1 MSDFLAR
8 VSHFSPKRLALLADE
23 LNDRVAQ
30 LEAAPHE
37 PIAIVGIGC
46 RLPGAVD
53 SADAYW
59 RLLQDG
65 VDAISEVPA
74 DRWDIDAWYDPDPD
88 VAGKMATRWG
98 GFVGAVDGFDA
109 AFFGISPREAQSMDP
124 QQRLL
129 LEVSWRAL
137 EDAGIAPP
145 SLEGSRTG
153 VFLGVS
159 AGDYF
164 QLLRNAGG
172 MAGFDAYTASGTA
185 HSIASGRL
193 SYTLGLR
200 GPSVSVDTA
209 CSSSLVAIHQ
219 AVASL
224 RRRES
229 DLALAGGVNLILG
242 PDITVA
248 LSRAHMMAPDGRCKA
263 FDARADGFV
272 RGEGCGMLV
281 LQRLSDA
288 RAAGRRVLAVIRGI
302 AANQDGRSNGLTAP
316 NGPAQEDVL
325 REALADAGL
334 QPHDIGYVE
343 AHGTGTSL
351 GDPIEVQALHAVLG
365 AGREPGQPL
374 QVGSV
379 KAAIGHLEA
388 AAGVAGLIKAVLVL
402 RHGQIPGQL
411 HLREPNP
418 YIPWDRMAVQVP
430 RETQPWPAGPSL
442 RRAGVSS
449 FGFSGTNVHVV
460 LEEAPARPAVPAA
473 AAAAVGA
480 DRPLHVFTVS
490 GRSEAALAQSAAAC
504 ADAIS
509 RSSAPWPDLV
519 HAATV
524 GRAHFA
530 HRAAVVAASPAEAAQ
545 RLALLAERLP
555 SPETA
560 LDGLHLGTAPARPPR
575 VAFLFTGQGS
585 QQAGMARSL
594 YERHPAFRASIDRC
608 DELLRPWLPRPLLE
622 VLLPAN
628 ASPAGEP
635 AGGSNIDDT
644 SWAQPALFAVEY
656 ALAQLWLSWG
666 VVPKALMGHSLGEI
680 VAACVAGVFSL
691 EDALRLVAARGALMG
706 ALPRKGGM
714 AAVTADEATVR
725 SLLARH
731 ASQLDIAALNGPA
744 STVVSGSETALSAL
758 TAELQARGIATTRLQ
773 VSHAFHSPLMEPMLG
788 RFAEAI
794 AGIRMQAPQIDLISN
809 VSGERAGPEVATPA
823 YWCRHVRATVQFAP
837 SMRTLAA
844 AGIDVFLEVGPH
856 PVLLG
861 MGANCVEGQG
871 AGHAAPR
878 WLPSLRR
885 GRDDWATLLAS
896 LAELHVAGVAVNW
909 GAFDAPWAR
918 AHADLPGYPFQRQR
932 YWVGNG
938 TGSAA
943 GNVGAAPAA
952 ALSHARHPLLGHE
965 IVHPLSEQRLFE
977 TRLHTSLQPWLRDH
991 VIQGSVVLPSP
1002 VCMEIALA
1010 AARQLWPVG
1019 RGAMQVDDLTVHRA
1033 LPVDGE
1039 QPVTLHAVLAAQD
1052 DGSATLELLTLET
1065 ERPGAPREERHAV
1078 LASARLRN
1086 ADAAVAAPAA
1096 LADVQA
1102 RTTEAVD
1109 VAAYYAWLERL
1120 GLHFGPRF
1128 RGVQQMWRCDGEVLA
1143 RVAWPDSLTGHE
1155 ADYHCHPALLDACLH
1170 VVGAALP
1177 GAAGT
1182 LADAF
1187 LLMNVQRLRLFGPLG
1202 RAAWVHVQV
1211 APEYRLDL
1219 ARRETFTATL
1229 NLLDDA
1235 GAPRA
1240 AFEGMSFKRAR
1251 PGALRPAP
1259 RLPQRV
1265 QEMLYEVVWR
1275 DAPGRGPRPTPA
1287 CLVERFLPELPAIAA
1302 RHRFDR
1308 YADFVPALD
1317 RLASGYVHRAL
1328 AELGLALTPGR
1339 RVTAGDRA
1347 TLGVEE
1353 RHQRL
1358 FERLLEIGTEDGWL
1372 RRDGPG
1378 HVVTGQPAPAD
1389 PEPLGA
1395 ALAEAH
1401 PDAQAELQL
1410 TQRCARELANVMR
1423 GRTDP
1428 LALLFPGGS
1437 LADTERLYRD
1447 SPPAQAYNGLV
1458 ARLVEQLAMAHEAP
1472 EGRPLRVLEIGAGTG
1487 STTAYVLPPLAQA
1500 AGAAGRALHY
1510 TFTDVSPLFLNR
1522 ARERFG
1528 LQPGFDT
1535 RVLDI
1540 GAPLPAQGFDA
1551 GAYDIVIGAN
1561 VLHATPDLERTLT
1574 HTRALLAPGGTLV
1587 LLEGVTP
1594 QRFGDLTVGLLEGWW
1609 AFTDTHRRQ
1618 YALMSRAQWLALL
1631 AERSFAE
1638 AAALPGDVDDP
1649 VWRQQAIFVAS
1660 VPTATAEIAVPPRPA
1675 SRWLLL
1681 PDGGGMADA
1690 LAQALRARGD
1700 RVDALPMQAGSQSD
1714 MAAALDALLKS
1725 GPAPAGVLA
1734 LPALDLASDDTLG
1747 AEAFMAAQQR
1757 ALMPCLALAQAL
1769 AVSSTPL
1776 PLWLVTRGAQ
1786 PAADDAAHPAQATL
1800 WGLGHVIAVEQPQ
1813 LDCRRIDLDPEAD
1826 ALKNVTALL
1835 VELDAPGREDQIAWR
1850 GLDTAPHRRVR
1861 RLLPASR
1868 QRSPRH
1874 ALALHAGRSYLVT
1887 GGLRGLGL
1895 RVARWL
1901 VERGARHVVLMGRQG
1916 ASAAALAE
1924 IAALQARG
1932 ASVTV
1937 HQGDVADEGD
1947 VAGLMARLSASAAP
1961 LAGVVHA
1968 AGALSDAVLTGQD
1981 WNHFETVMAAKV
1993 RGSWNLH
2000 RLAGELDFLV
2010 FFSSGAS
2017 VGGSAGQANHAAANA
2032 FEDALAWHRNA
2043 RGQPTLSINWGPW
2056 AEIGAAADRHLA
2068 QPGGLRP
2075 IAPADGIAA
2084 LEHLMAVDAH
2094 GRFDPAQTA
2103 VLATDWSHL
2112 RSAREAG
2119 SEPSLLRDL
2128 VLPAL
2133 SLPTVAT
2140 PASAAAAAPAR
2151 QPAAAEPS
2159 LAERLAAALPNRRR
2173 VLLREHV
2180 RTLAARV
2187 LGLPGAEALPP
2198 EEPLRQLGLDSLMAV
2213 ELRNLLGKA
2222 VGHTLPATV
2231 TFDHPSV
2238 SALADHLAATTF
2250 KAHFT
2255 AGPVST
2261 SPASSVSATSSLAS
2275 SMAPAADTGAPA
2287 LDDLDADALAER
2299 LLSRLDQIG
2308 QPENS

>member
-8 VSHFSPKRLALLADE
+8 ISHFSPKRLALLADE

-30 LEAAPHE
+30 LEAAAHE

-59 RLLQDG
+59 KLLQDG

-316 NGPAQEDVL
+316 NGPAQEEVL

-334 QPHDIGYVE
+334 QPRDIGYVE

-365 AGREPGQPL
+365 ANREPGQPL

-411 HLREPNP
+411 HLRELNP
-418 YIPWDRMAVQVP
+418 YIPWERLAVQVP
-430 RETQPWPAGPSL
+430 RETRPWPAGPVP

-460 LEEAPARPAVPAA
+460 LEEAPPDVAPAA
-473 AAAAVGA
+473 TA

-490 GRSEAALAQSAAAC
+490 GRSEAALVECAAAC
-504 ADAIS
+504 ALALS
-509 RSSAPWPDLV
+509 RSTAPWPDLA
-519 HAATV
+519 HAATA

-530 HRAAVVAASPAEAAQ
+530 HRAALVAASAPEAAQ
-545 RLALLAERLP
+545 RLTLLAGGLP
-555 SPETA
+555 SPDAPT
-560 LDGLHLGTAPARPPR
+560 DGLHRGVATTRPPR
-575 VAFLFTGQGS
+575 IAFLFTGQGS
-585 QQAGMARSL
+585 QHAGMARAL
-594 YERHPAFRASIDRC
+594 YERHPAFRADMDRC
-608 DELLRPWLPRPLLE
+608 DALLRPLLPRPLLE
-622 VLLPAN
+622 VLLPTGDHQ
-628 ASPAGEP
+628 ASEP
-635 AGGSNIDDT
+635 GGVSSIDDT
-644 SWAQPALFAVEY
+644 AWAQPALFAVEY
-656 ALAQLWLSWG
+656 AMARLWMSWG
-666 VVPKALMGHSLGEI
+666 VLPKAVMGHSLGEI
-680 VAACVAGVFSL
+680 VAACIAGVFGL
-691 EDALRLVAARGALMG
+691 EDALRLVAARGTLMG
-706 ALPRKGGM
+706 TLPRDGGM
-714 AAVTADEATVR
+714 AAVAADEATVR
-725 SLLARH
+725 PLLARH
-731 ASQLDIAALNGPA
+731 GGALDIAALNGPA

-758 TAELQARGIATTRLQ
+758 MAELRARSITSTPLQ
-773 VSHAFHSPLMEPMLG
+773 VSHAFHSPLMEPMLE

-794 AGIRMQAPQIDLISN
+794 AGIPMQAPQIDLISN
-809 VSGERAGPEVATPA
+809 VSGKLAGGEVATPA
-823 YWCRHVRATVQFAP
+823 YWCRHVRAAVQFAP
-837 SMRTLAA
+837 SMHTLAT

-861 MGANCVEGQG
+861 LGAACMESPGT
-871 AGHAAPR
+871 ARTATR

-885 GRDDWATLLAS
+885 GRDDWATLLPS
-896 LAELHVAGVAVNW
+896 LAELHVAGVPVNW
-909 GAFDAPWAR
+909 AAFDAPWVR
-918 AHADLPGYPFQRQR
+918 GHADLPGYPFQRQR
-932 YWVGNG
+932 YWVADAVA
-938 TGSAA
+938 SA
-943 GNVGAAPAA
+943 GAAPAMSA
-952 ALSHARHPLLGHE
+952 ESARSLHPLLGHE

-991 VIQGSVVLPSP
+991 VIQGGVVLPSP

-1010 AARQLWPVG
+1010 AARQRWPAG
-1019 RGAMQVDDLTVHRA
+1019 SGAVQVDDLIVHRA

-1039 QPVTLHAVLAAQD
+1039 SPVTVHAVLAPHD
-1052 DGSATLELLTLET
+1052 DGSAGLELLTLET
-1065 ERPGAPREERHAV
+1065 ERPGVPREERHAV
-1078 LASARLRN
+1078 LASALLRQ
-1086 ADAAVAAPAA
+1086 ADAAAPSHPA

-1102 RTTEAVD
+1102 RTTEVVD
-1109 VAAYYAWLERL
+1109 VALYYAWLERL

-1128 RGVQQMWRCDGEVLA
+1128 RGVQQMWRRDGEVLA
-1143 RVAWPDSLTGHE
+1143 RVAWPDGLAGDE
-1155 ADYHCHPALLDACLH
+1155 ADFHCHPALLDACFH

-1187 LLMNVQRLRLFGPLG
+1187 LLMNVQRLRLFAPLG

-1211 APEYRLDL
+1211 APECRLDL
-1219 ARRETFTATL
+1219 ANRETFTATL

-1240 AFEGMSFKRAR
+1240 TFEGMNFKRAR

-1259 RLPQRV
+1259 RLPRRV
-1265 QEMLYEVVWR
+1265 QEMLYEVAWR
-1275 DAPGRGPRPTPA
+1275 DAPGRGARPTPA
-1287 CLVERFLPELPAIAA
+1287 RLAERFLPELPAIGAL
-1302 RHRFDR
+1302 HRFDR
-1308 YADFVPALD
+1308 YAEFVPALD
-1317 RLASGYVHRAL
+1317 RLASGYVYRAL
-1328 AELGLALTPGR
+1328 AELGLALTPGT
-1339 RVTAGDRA
+1339 RVAAGDRA
-1347 TLGVEE
+1347 AMGVEE

-1358 FERLLEIGTEDGWL
+1358 FDRLLEIGAEDGWL
-1372 RRDGPG
+1372 RRDGLG
-1378 HVVTGQPAPAD
+1378 HVVTDQRVPAD
-1389 PEPLGA
+1389 PEPLGL

-1401 PDAQAELQL
+1401 PDALAELQL
-1410 TQRCARELANVMR
+1410 TQRCARELANVLR
-1423 GRTDP
+1423 GRADP

-1458 ARLVEQLAMAHEAP
+1458 ARLVEQLAADHHAP
-1472 EGRPLRVLEIGAGTG
+1472 AGHPLRVLEIGAGTG
-1487 STTAYVLPPLAQA
+1487 STTAYVLPMLAKA
-1500 AGAAGRALHY
+1500 AATAGRAVHY

-1522 ARERFG
+1522 ARDRFG
-1528 LQPGFDT
+1528 RHEGFDT

-1540 GAPLPAQGFDA
+1540 GEPLQAQGFEA

-1618 YALMSRAQWLALL
+1618 YALMSRDQWLALL
-1631 AERSFAE
+1631 SERGFAE
-1638 AAALPGDVDDP
+1638 AVALPGDVKDP
-1649 VWRQQAIFVAS
+1649 VWQQQAIFIAS
-1660 VPTATAEIAVPPRPA
+1660 APAAAEAAATRSRPA

-1681 PDGGGMADA
+1681 PDDGGVAER
-1690 LAQALRARGD
+1690 LAQVLRARGD
-1700 RVDALPMQAGSQSD
+1700 QVDPLPMQARSQAE
-1714 MAAALDALLKS
+1714 MAVALDTLLKA

-1747 AEAFMAAQQR
+1747 AEAFMAAQQSV
-1757 ALMPCLALAQAL
+1757 LMPCLALAQAL
-1769 AVSSTPL
+1769 AVSSMPL
-1776 PLWLVTRGAQ
+1776 PLWLVTCGAQ

-1800 WGLGHVIAVEQPQ
+1800 WGLGHVVAVEHPQ
-1813 LDCRRIDLDPEAD
+1813 LDCRRLDLDPEAD
-1826 ALKNVTALL
+1826 GPQNVTALL
-1835 VELDAPGREDQIAWR
+1835 AEIDAPGREDQIAWR
-1850 GLDTAPHRRVR
+1850 SLATTPQRRVR
-1861 RLLPASR
+1861 RLHPAAR
-1868 QRSPRH
+1868 QRNSRR
-1874 ALALHAGRSYLVT
+1874 ALPLRPERTYLVT

-1901 VERGARHVVLMGRQG
+1901 VERGARHLVLMGRHG
-1916 ASAAALAE
+1916 AGAAAQAE
-1924 IAALQARG
+1924 IAALQRRG

-1937 HQGDVADEGD
+1937 LQGDVADEAE
-1947 VAGLMARLSASAAP
+1947 VAGLMARLRDSAAP
-1961 LAGVVHA
+1961 LAGIVHA
-1968 AGALSDAVLTGQD
+1968 AGALADAVLTRQD
-1981 WNHFETVMAAKV
+1981 WSHFETVMAAKV

-2000 RLAGELDFLV
+2000 RLAEELDFLV

-2056 AEIGAAADRHLA
+2056 AEIGAAADRRLA

-2075 IAPADGIAA
+2075 ISPSDGIAA
-2084 LEHLMAVDAH
+2084 LEHLMGVDDR
-2094 GRFDPAQTA
+2094 GLFDPAQAA

-2112 RSAREAG
+2112 RRARETG
-2119 SEPSLLRDL
+2119 SEPSLFRDIAFSAAAPSA
-2128 VLPAL
+2128 PA
-2133 SLPTVAT
+2133 
-2140 PASAAAAAPAR
+2140 PADAAAAAAAAPP
-2151 QPAAAEPS
+2151 PAAGAEPP
-2159 LAERLAAALPNRRR
+2159 LGERLANALPNRRR

-2187 LGLPGAEALPP
+2187 LGLPGADALPP

-2250 KAHFT
+2250 KEHFVAAASPT
-2255 AGPVST
+2255 AATTG
-2261 SPASSVSATSSLAS
+2261 PASSPGPDAN
-2275 SMAPAADTGAPA
+2275 TGALA